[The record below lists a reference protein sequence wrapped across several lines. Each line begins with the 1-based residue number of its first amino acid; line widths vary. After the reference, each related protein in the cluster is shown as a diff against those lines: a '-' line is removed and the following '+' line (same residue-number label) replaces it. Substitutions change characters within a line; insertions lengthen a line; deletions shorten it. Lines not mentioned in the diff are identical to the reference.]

1 MTTKLIK
8 NVRLFDPGSGVDEEN
23 RSILIKDNQI
33 SSLDADRDHVADVV
47 IDGQGLLCVPG
58 FVDMRVHFCQP
69 GGSRRE
75 TIATGCAAAAK
86 GGFTTAC
93 LMPTTEPT
101 LDKVEIV
108 EFVLA
113 QARAA
118 GTTRVL
124 PVGSV
129 SVGRKG
135 ERLSE
140 IAKLTAAGCVS
151 LFLTVIM

>member
-23 RSILIKDNQI
+23 RSILITDTEI
-33 SSLDADRDHVADVV
+33 SSLDAKNEQDADRV
-47 IDGQGLLCVPG
+47 IDGKGLLCVPG

-86 GGFTTAC
+86 GGFTTVC
-93 LMPTTEPT
+93 LMPTTDPT

-108 EFVLA
+108 DFV
-113 QARAA
+113 
-118 GTTRVL
+118 
-124 PVGSV
+124 
-129 SVGRKG
+129 
-135 ERLSE
+135 
-140 IAKLTAAGCVS
+140 
-151 LFLTVIM
+151 